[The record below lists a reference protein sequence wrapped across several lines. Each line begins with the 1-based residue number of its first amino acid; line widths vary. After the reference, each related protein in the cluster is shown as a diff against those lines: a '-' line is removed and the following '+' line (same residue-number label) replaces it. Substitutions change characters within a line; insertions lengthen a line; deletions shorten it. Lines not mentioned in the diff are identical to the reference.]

1 MKAMRVIEHGPDAW
15 VLFAEG
21 QALFLEVHCKRDA
34 FAHSVLLRLNAEE
47 TRAYGIE
54 GRTFLD
60 ALAQWV
66 QAAEAAADGPYR
78 KRDVAGLYSDKIAEA
93 MEAWLVDRTGDSPG
107 KTPPA

>member
-1 MKAMRVIEHGPDAW
+1 MKVIEHGPNAW
-15 VLFAEG
+15 FLYAEK
-21 QALFLEVHCKRDA
+21 QALFLEVDCKRDA

-60 ALAQWV
+60 AHAQWV
-66 QAAEAAADGPYR
+66 RAAEAAPDGPYR

-93 MEAWLVDRTGDSPG
+93 MEAWLADRTGDTPG
-107 KTPPA
+107 KAPPA